1 MATIVA
7 ATKEFLNDID
17 YEEKG
22 IKKMLVRPAKSR
34 GTEQDD
40 RRANLYMAYIKKQ
53 IPVSNINYDGKK
65 IIATLK

>member
-1 MATIVA
+1 
-7 ATKEFLNDID
+7 
-17 YEEKG
+17 
-22 IKKMLVRPAKSR
+22 MLVRPAKSK

>member
-17 YEEKG
+17 YKEKG
-22 IKKMLVRPAKSR
+22 IKKMLVFPAKSKF
-34 GTEQDD
+34 GDD

-53 IPVSNINYDGKK
+53 LPVSDVTYDGKVMV
-65 IIATLK
+65 ATLK